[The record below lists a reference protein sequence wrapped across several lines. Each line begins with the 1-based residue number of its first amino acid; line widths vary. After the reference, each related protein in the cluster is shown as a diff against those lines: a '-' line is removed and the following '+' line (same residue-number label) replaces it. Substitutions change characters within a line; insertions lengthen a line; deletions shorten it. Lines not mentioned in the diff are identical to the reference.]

1 MIPFLAPGASFP
13 PVERAL
19 RRPDGLL
26 AAGADLSIETLVRA
40 YSHGIFPWF
49 NEGDPILWWSPNP
62 RMVLRCAEFHL
73 SRSLRRRLN
82 RRDVRVSF
90 DEAFAEMLM
99 ACAAPRD
106 DEGATWLV
114 PDMQM
119 AYQRMHAKGLAHSV
133 EVWHGDRLVGG
144 LYGVALGRMF
154 FGESMVSLETDASKI
169 ALAWL
174 AAQMLEWGMPVID
187 CQMATPHLE
196 SLGGRGVPRRQF
208 TGWVDA
214 LVRQTGPAVWRF
226 DTGLDPVERLSL
238 ASPDAVTGSRPVR

>member
-1 MIPFLAPGASFP
+1 MIPFLPPGARFP

-26 AAGADLSIETLVRA
+26 AAGGDLSVDTLVRA

-62 RMVLRCAEFHL
+62 RMVLRCADFHL
-73 SRSLRRRLN
+73 SRSLRRRLKRN
-82 RRDVRVSF
+82 DVRVSF
-90 DEAFAEMLM
+90 DRAFAEMLE

-106 DEGATWLV
+106 DDGGTWLV
-114 PDMQM
+114 PEMQA
-119 AYQRMHAKGLAHSV
+119 AYYELHERGLAHSV
-133 EVWHGDRLVGG
+133 EVWRGERLLGG

-154 FGESMVSLETDASKI
+154 FGESMVSIETDASKI

-174 AAQMLEWGMPVID
+174 AAQLLEWGMPMID

-208 TGWVDA
+208 TGWVDT
-214 LVRQTGPAVWRF
+214 LVRQPGPSAWRF
-226 DTGLDPVERLSL
+226 DPNLDPAARLTT
-238 ASPDAVTGSRPVR
+238 ASTGVTTD